1 MPELPEVEVVKK
13 SLNRSIHHLTI
24 KNIEILNKNLRYKI
38 DIKLIKKIIKSKVLR
53 ILRRSKY
60 ILILLNNNYTILA
73 HLGMTGKFIIVDNK
87 NIRKLSSFYFK
98 IKDHK
103 SKHDHIVFEF
113 SKRIKLIYNDVR
125 KFGFIKIEK
134 TKNLLLNSHLIKL
147 GPEPL
152 SPKFDVK
159 YFKSKIKRKKI
170 FLKDLLM
177 NQKFVAGLGNIYVN
191 EVIFLSRLN
200 PKKKVCD
207 LSAKNISDLIR
218 NIKKVLKKAIKEG
231 GSSIKDF
238 IGTKGENG
246 NFQQFFNVYGKKDEN
261 CNRIN
266 CNGKIKKLQISNR
279 STFFCNSCQ
288 KL

>member
-103 SKHDHIVFEF
+103 PKHDHIVFEF

-134 TKNLLLNSHLIKL
+134 TKHLFLNSHL
-147 GPEPL
+147 
-152 SPKFDVK
+152 
-159 YFKSKIKRKKI
+159 
-170 FLKDLLM
+170 
-177 NQKFVAGLGNIYVN
+177 N
-191 EVIFLSRLN
+191 
-200 PKKKVCD
+200 
-207 LSAKNISDLIR
+207 
-218 NIKKVLKKAIKEG
+218 
-231 GSSIKDF
+231 
-238 IGTKGENG
+238 
-246 NFQQFFNVYGKKDEN
+246 
-261 CNRIN
+261 
-266 CNGKIKKLQISNR
+266 
-279 STFFCNSCQ
+279 
-288 KL
+288 

>member
-98 IKDHK
+98 IMDHK
-103 SKHDHIVFEF
+103 PKHDHIVFEF

-134 TKNLLLNSHLIKL
+134 TKHLFLNSHLIKL

-152 SPKFDVK
+152 SPRFNVK

>member
-1 MPELPEVEVVKK
+1 
-13 SLNRSIHHLTI
+13 
-24 KNIEILNKNLRYKI
+24 
-38 DIKLIKKIIKSKVLR
+38 
-53 ILRRSKY
+53 
-60 ILILLNNNYTILA
+60 
-73 HLGMTGKFIIVDNK
+73 
-87 NIRKLSSFYFK
+87 
-98 IKDHK
+98 
-103 SKHDHIVFEF
+103 
-113 SKRIKLIYNDVR
+113 
-125 KFGFIKIEK
+125 
-134 TKNLLLNSHLIKL
+134 
-147 GPEPL
+147 
-152 SPKFDVK
+152 
-159 YFKSKIKRKKI
+159 
-170 FLKDLLM
+170 M